1 MSDFKAFISARSEE
15 LAPGGLMVISNP
27 CKNDESELCILDPMD
42 ALGDAFIDMVKEP
55 EIRARNNRG
64 MEYNVAMNG
73 GDGPNSYTRNSKIQ
87 EEALNGTKS
96 LLIGCIRDHLDLQK
110 SCNVFRIADLG
121 CSVGPNT
128 FSCVNTI
135 VQEVQLK
142 FNAQFPGFTSL
153 PEFQVFFSD
162 TFSNDFN
169 TLFNALPSDR
179 VYMAAGVPGSFYVP
193 KEVLIKDSRAWNKS
207 RISYVRSSC
216 EVKQAFAAQFMSD
229 FQAFIDARSEEL
241 TPGGLIFISI
251 PCKSNES
258 ELCILDS
265 ADVLGDAFVD
275 MVKEGLVEEEL
286 FDSFNLPLYI
296 PTPSELIKLVSSDE
310 HLNILK
316 VEESFVKVKLSSPED
331 IMFES
336 SHLRAVME
344 GIIKKHF
351 GPDILMDDLFH
362 RYCNKLKVFSN
373 QFKNYDKVGIV
384 SVAVERVIMQD
395 ELV

>member
-1 MSDFKAFISARSEE
+1 
-15 LAPGGLMVISNP
+15 
-27 CKNDESELCILDPMD
+27 
-42 ALGDAFIDMVKEP
+42 
-55 EIRARNNRG
+55 

-179 VYMAAGVPGSFYVP
+179 VYMAAGVPGSFYGQLFP
-193 KEVLIKDSRAWNKS
+193 KRSMNFMHSSFSLLIKDSRAWNKS